1 MQNSLQRNSHV
12 ASLKNP
18 QADSNLAQ
26 YSTRIAFL
34 IAGFAGAAWAPIIPY
49 VKLRCGLDDAHLGL
63 LLLCLGAGSI
73 VSMPVAGSLAGR
85 YGCRWIIAIATL
97 AICAALPVL
106 ASSASI
112 LLVAIAL
119 IVFGAGVGTIDCVVN
134 VQAVIVERACRRTMM
149 SGFHGLF
156 SVGGLL
162 GAVGVSSLLSLGLSP
177 AIASVSVASLL
188 VLSGIFALPG
198 LLTGPANSEESAVFV
213 LPHGV
218 VLAIGIMC
226 FIVFLTEGSA
236 IDWSA
241 VFLATAR
248 RVDMRY
254 TGLGYV
260 AFACT
265 MTVGRLLGDYLVN
278 RVSGHLLVT
287 GGSLLAAF
295 GMLLIAVVPVWQIT
309 LLGYAL
315 VGGGC
320 SNVVPILYS
329 AVGRQRYMPEHLA
342 VSAITTLGYAGI
354 LAGPAALGFIAQI
367 TDLSFSLAIV
377 GGLLAIVS
385 IMGMLIPRTLLQ
397 NRSAAFSV

>member
-1 MQNSLQRNSHV
+1 MF
-12 ASLKNP
+12 SLKSP
-18 QADSNLAQ
+18 QADSTRAQ

-49 VKLRCGLDDAHLGL
+49 VKFRCGLSDAHLGL

-73 VSMPVAGSLAGR
+73 VSMPAAGSLAGR
-85 YGCRWIIAIATL
+85 YGCRGIIAIATL

-112 LLVAIAL
+112 PLLATAL
-119 IVFGAGVGTIDCVVN
+119 VMFGAGVGTIDCVVN
-134 VQAVIVERACRRTMM
+134 IQAVIVERACKRTMM

-162 GAVGVSSLLSLGLSP
+162 GAVAVSSLLSLGLSP
-177 AIASVSVASLL
+177 TITSVSVAALL
-188 VLSGIFALPG
+188 VLSAILALPG
-198 LLTGPANSEESAVFV
+198 LLAGRTNSEKSASFV

-218 VLAIGIMC
+218 VFAIGMMC
-226 FIVFLTEGSA
+226 FIVFLTEGAA

-241 VFLATAR
+241 VFLATER
-248 RVDMRY
+248 HIDVRY

-265 MTVGRLLGDYLVN
+265 MTLGRLSGDYLVN
-278 RVSGHLLVT
+278 RVSGRFLVT

-295 GMLLIAVVPVWQIT
+295 GMTLITVVPIWQLT
-309 LLGYAL
+309 LFGYAL
-315 VGGGC
+315 VGAGC
-320 SNVVPILYS
+320 ANVVPILYS

-342 VSAITTLGYAGI
+342 VSAITTLGYSGI

-367 TDLSFSLAIV
+367 TDLSLALAIV
-377 GGLLAIVS
+377 GGLLAVVS
-385 IMGMLIPRTLLQ
+385 VMGMLIPPTLLR
-397 NRSAAFSV
+397 NRSS